1 MIQIYKTL
9 LKLDN
14 KKYTTQMIIEPHKL
28 IIGLIKKRFDYFSNI
43 TTFSRNFKIEY

>member
-14 KKYTTQMIIEPHKL
+14 KKYTTQMTIEPHKL
-28 IIGLIKKRFDYFSNI
+28 IIGLIKKDLIISLILQHFQEIS
-43 TTFSRNFKIEY
+43 K